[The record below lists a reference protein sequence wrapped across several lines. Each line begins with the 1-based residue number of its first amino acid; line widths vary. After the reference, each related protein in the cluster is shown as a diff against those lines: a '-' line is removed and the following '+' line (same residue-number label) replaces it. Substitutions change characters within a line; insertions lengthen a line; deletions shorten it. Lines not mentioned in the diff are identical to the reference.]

1 MRPTCTLQPYSENNF
16 FKFADDTYFVV
27 AARMRTTLQEE
38 LDGVAH
44 WATNNN
50 LRLNTAKS
58 REMLIPRGGRWRT
71 EVPPPLGWSESAP
84 FGSLVSLSQ
93 AIFQCRPM
101 LKPCS
106 MQERVPSTVCPPYAE
121 SAQVTRPSAKDR
133 CKGNNHQ
140 PHPICGS
147 CMVGLRQGTNPAI
160 SRPDV

>member
-71 EVPPPLGWSESAP
+71 EVPPPLAMERV
-84 FGSLVSLSQ
+84 GSLRILGVTIASDLSVSAHVKALFNAGARSIY
-93 AIFQCRPM
+93 ALC
-101 LKPCS
+101 LL
-106 MQERVPSTVCPPYAE
+106 RV
-121 SAQVTRPSAKDR
+121 
-133 CKGNNHQ
+133 H
-140 PHPICGS
+140 
-147 CMVGLRQGTNPAI
+147 GL
-160 SRPDV
+160 PD